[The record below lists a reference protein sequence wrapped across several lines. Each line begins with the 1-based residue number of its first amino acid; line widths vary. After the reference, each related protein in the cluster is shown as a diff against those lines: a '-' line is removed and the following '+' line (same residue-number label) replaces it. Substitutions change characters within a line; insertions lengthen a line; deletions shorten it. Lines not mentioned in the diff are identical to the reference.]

1 MIYFFLNRRRISQS
15 KQRNETTKTTNKSK
29 TKQIKNKKK
38 KKNMDFSKSFTHNGK
53 YGIKFQPITNY
64 QTAMTV
70 HPDHVGFVI
79 GFNGGT
85 IKKVAHEC
93 DCYIRIQ
100 EPNEFSK
107 GWPWFVFKGDHPDK
121 ICEAFRQIS
130 NIAKEAERR
139 MPRINQQK
147 ATQEKPTEVKATQEN
162 PTEEKPTEVKATQ
175 AKDGWH
181 VRMKGGDDTLSLK
194 ELQRKCFLG
203 MK

>member
-1 MIYFFLNRRRISQS
+1 
-15 KQRNETTKTTNKSK
+15 
-29 TKQIKNKKK
+29 
-38 KKNMDFSKSFTHNGK
+38 MDFSKSFTHNGK

-147 ATQEKPTEVKATQEN
+147 ATQEKPTQEKPTQEK
-162 PTEEKPTEVKATQ
+162 PTKEKPTEVKATQ

-181 VRMKGGDDTLSLK
+181 VRMKGGDDTLYFVERATKKVFSGDEVVGVWNNGKVYPHK
-194 ELQRKCFLG
+194 EPEFNKNTSWGDFGEKLDKFNQSNC
-203 MK
+203 